1 MLRPLITIGAT
12 EAIRTL
18 DPRLRRPLLYP
29 TELQTHMVGA
39 AGFEPATPW
48 SQARCSTKLSHAP
61 STTKYII
68 SIFMLSVNE
77 FFHRIFYKHH

>member
-1 MLRPLITIGAT
+1 
-12 EAIRTL
+12 
-18 DPRLRRPLLYP
+18 
-29 TELQTHMVGA
+29 MVGA

-68 SIFMLSVNE
+68 PILHWFVNNFIIAIIFDAPANTGDQIL
-77 FFHRIFYKHH
+77 